1 MIDRI
6 NDRISVFFT
15 EEPFGRSNAVL
26 IDDDIRIMIDS
37 GSGGILE
44 EARPR
49 DIDILLN
56 SHCHIDHVWDN
67 SLFTRARIL
76 THPLEKENF
85 TDHTKIGSIESWQ
98 KYMTEDLDQVLRMMG
113 AVIPTFLGPWRIDG
127 IINEGSVV
135 DAGKT
140 KIHILHMPGHT
151 SGHLTFYFPEE
162 DLLFSGDICLT
173 RVGPWYGDA
182 TTPLESFIDSINR
195 IIDMKPGRVVSG
207 HNKEILPARSVREVF
222 KEYRDRIT
230 LREEKIIATLADAP
244 GTLHDLAARK
254 LIYPAHPS
262 ILVVYWEKAMI
273 AKHLEKL
280 IKSGTVG
287 VDDEGRYY
295 RA

>member
-1 MIDRI
+1 MIYKI

-15 EEPFGRSNAVL
+15 EEPFGRSNTVL
-26 IDDDIRIMIDS
+26 IDDDIRVMIDS

-44 EARPR
+44 DARPR

-76 THPLEKENF
+76 THPLEKDNF
-85 TDHTKIGSIESWQ
+85 ADHTKIGSIESWQ
-98 KYMTEDLDQVLRMMG
+98 KYMTEDLDQVMQLMG
-113 AVIPTFLGPWRIDG
+113 SVIPTFLGPWRIDG
-127 IINEGSVV
+127 IIDEGSVI
-135 DAGKT
+135 DTGKT
-140 KIHILHMPGHT
+140 KIHVLHMPGHT
-151 SGHLTFYFPEE
+151 SGHLTFYFPDE

-207 HNKEILPARSVREVF
+207 HNKEVLPAESVREVLE
-222 KEYRDRIT
+222 EYRDRIT
-230 LREEKIIATLADAP
+230 LREDRIIETLTRAP
-244 GTLHDLAARK
+244 GTLDDLAARK

-262 ILVVYWEKAMI
+262 VLVVYWEKAMI
-273 AKHLEKL
+273 AKHLERL
-280 IKSGTVG
+280 IKNGAVTFDG
-287 VDDEGRYY
+287 EGRYY
-295 RA
+295 GA